1 MKNKYL
7 YSSLLF
13 IIVLF
18 SLSFSAWF
26 KAPTDMSESER
37 RPLAKLPELSL
48 SSVLEGKFTGE
59 FEDYA
64 TDQFPLRDT
73 FRTLKAIA
81 KFYVFGQKDNN
92 DIYIHD
98 GYAAGLETE
107 INDSS
112 IDNATSKL
120 TYLYNSF
127 VKDKTDKVYLSIVPD
142 KNMTLS
148 GKGSYPS
155 LDYSALADKVKKG
168 LPFAKYIDIYPLLD
182 YTDYYKTDTHWS
194 QDKITD
200 VADAIL
206 SGMGKENTAE
216 YEKVTLENDFYG
228 VYYGQSSLPLPP
240 DKLSYLTNS
249 TIENALV
256 YNYEGSDGRLENIT
270 PESVYNMEKL
280 NSKDPYE
287 MFLSGAVSLMRI
299 KNPSNESGEKL
310 IVFRDS
316 FTSSLAPLMIESYS
330 EIILVDIRYLASFYL
345 SAFISPEEF
354 ENADVLFLYSA
365 LILNDSFSFK

>member
-1 MKNKYL
+1 MKNKYF

-18 SLSFSAWF
+18 SLAFSAWF
-26 KAPTDMSESER
+26 KSPTDMSESER
-37 RPLAKLPELSL
+37 RPLAKLPELTL
-48 SSVLEGKFTGE
+48 SSVLEGKFTGG

-73 FRTLKAIA
+73 FRTLKAMA

-98 GYAAGLETE
+98 GYAAGLSTA
-107 INDSS
+107 INSAS
-112 IDNATSKL
+112 LDNATNKL
-120 TYLYNSF
+120 NYLYNTF
-127 VKDKTDKVYLSIVPD
+127 VKDKTDKVYLSIIPD

-148 GKGSYPS
+148 DRGSYPS
-155 LDYSALADKVKKG
+155 LDYLALADSVKEK
-168 LPFAKYIDIYPLLD
+168 LPFAEYIDVYPLLD

-194 QDKITD
+194 QDKILD
-200 VADAIL
+200 VADRLL
-206 SGMGKENTAE
+206 SSMGKAGGAE

-240 DKLSYLTNS
+240 DKITYLTNS

-270 PESVYNMEKL
+270 PEAVYNMEKL
-280 NSKDPYE
+280 TSKDPYE

-299 KNPSNESGEKL
+299 KNPANASGEKL

-330 EIILVDIRYLASFYL
+330 EIILVDIRYVASFYL
-345 SAFISPEEF
+345 SALVSPEEF